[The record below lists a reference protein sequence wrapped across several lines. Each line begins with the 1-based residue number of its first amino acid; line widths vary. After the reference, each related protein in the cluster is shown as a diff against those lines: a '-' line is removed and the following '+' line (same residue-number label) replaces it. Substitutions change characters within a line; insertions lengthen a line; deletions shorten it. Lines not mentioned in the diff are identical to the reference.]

1 MPPRNMSPRT
11 DAGKSSNYEERVIFI
26 NRCAKVVKGGRRF
39 SFSAIV
45 AVGDKEG
52 RVGVGKG
59 KAHEVSDAIRKG
71 IEKAKKSMVEIP
83 LSGTTIPYAVSK
95 SFGAA
100 TVILRPA
107 APGTGV
113 IAGGAARVILELAG
127 VRDILTKSLGSSNAI
142 NVAQATLGGL
152 KEIVTSQKI
161 AKIRGKM
168 TEKENAVKAAA
179 AAAAVKSEE
188 LTMVSPG
195 TSLAA
200 DLSSADK
207 PSSSKSV
214 NNLNN

>member
-1 MPPRNMSPRT
+1 M
-11 DAGKSSNYEERVIFI
+11 DAGKNSNFEERVIYI

-45 AVGDKEG
+45 AVGDKG
-52 RVGVGKG
+52 GHVGVGKG

-71 IEKAKKSMVEIP
+71 IEKAKKSMVDVP
-83 LSGTTIPYAVSK
+83 LSGTTIPYQVSK

-127 VRDILTKSLGSSNAI
+127 VKDILTKSLGSSNSI

-152 KEIVTSQKI
+152 KEIVASQKI
-161 AKIRGKM
+161 ARIRGKIM
-168 TEKENAVKAAA
+168 EDEKAVKNASSGGAAASVGTKAAA
-179 AAAAVKSEE
+179 DTSRVSAGVPSKPGGTPGSSEQ
-188 LTMVSPG
+188 
-195 TSLAA
+195 
-200 DLSSADK
+200 
-207 PSSSKSV
+207 PSS
-214 NNLNN
+214 